1 MYIQPNGTV
10 LVLHNIPLDN
20 TYQHTLRF
28 SSLTTQYNYFSAA
41 SRVKRTFTNQYYTRL
56 NRGVI
61 RVNELADNLYD
72 CNYIAYQ
79 NTSFGNK
86 WFYAFI
92 KSVEYV
98 NNAVTEIQF
107 ELDVIQTWYFDFDL
121 QPCFIDRM
129 HSTTDGIGENIVAE
143 PVEIGERVYNRDSQF
158 AKVFN
163 QSLYIILSIVDTQE
177 QSTLGHDYGRVYSG
191 TTLWVFNSSDIDGI
205 NAKIAEFMTRPDAIV
220 NMYMCPT
227 QLILALV
234 DDGGVE
240 LTEDYVLTTPTGIE
254 VAQALTAQTP
264 LNGYIPRNKKL
275 YTYPFT
281 SLEISTPA
289 GGKLETRY
297 EFFTNGT
304 PIFALFGSVNM
315 PVELTLSPANYKNT
329 GNNLTGG
336 CINECLSLTNYPI
349 CSWNTDTYKAWV
361 AQNSVPMALD
371 VISSGTML
379 AGAAANGALG
389 VFAALRAGE
398 KIIDTATGI
407 VKDAYKNSIAADQLH
422 GKTTGSSAISAEVE
436 TFWKG
441 TLVPNDN
448 QMRIIDSFFDMFGY
462 AQKRVMQPVRKA
474 RRIWTYLKTVGC
486 VLDGSVP
493 AEDANKICR
502 IHDSGITYWD
512 VESNPT
518 VKVGNYLLAAQN
530 TVIE

>member
-28 SSLTTQYNYFSAA
+28 SSLTAQHNYFSAA

-56 NRGVI
+56 NRGII

-121 QPCFIDRM
+121 QPCFVDRM
-129 HSTTDGIGENIVAE
+129 HSTTDEIGENIMAE
-143 PVEIGERVYNRDSQF
+143 PVEVGERIYTEYRKISETDP
-158 AKVFN
+158 
-163 QSLYIILSIVDTQE
+163 LYIILAIVDTQE
-177 QSTLGHDYGRVYSG
+177 QSSLGKVYGRIYSG
-191 TTLWVFNSSDIDGI
+191 TTLFAFKSTDVSGVND
-205 NAKIAEFMTRPDAIV
+205 KIAAYMTRPDAIV
-220 NMYMCPT
+220 NMYMCPAC
-227 QLILALV
+227 LINADV
-234 DDGGVE
+234 PDGGLE
-240 LTEDYVLTTPTGIE
+240 LQDINILPVAWHSLPVFHQISSTE
-254 VAQALTAQTP
+254 P
-264 LNGYIPRNKKL
+264 LNGYVPRNKKL

-281 SLEISTPA
+281 SLNILAPN
-289 GGKLETRY
+289 GGKLELRF
-297 EFFTNGT
+297 EFFLDHT
-304 PIFALFGSVNM
+304 PRVAIGGSVNM
-315 PVELTLSPANYKNT
+315 PVELVLAPEEYKNVDAAINSGGCVEEVVTLS
-329 GNNLTGG
+329 
-336 CINECLSLTNYPI
+336 NYPI

-361 AQNSVPMALD
+361 AQNSIPIGID
-371 VISSGTML
+371 L
-379 AGAAANGALG
+379 AQGAVTGIMGLVGGPLTTFGAATR
-389 VFAALRAGE
+389 V
-398 KIIDTATGI
+398 IDTVASLSKE
-407 VKDAYKNSIAADQLH
+407 VYRNSIAADQLH
-422 GKTTGSSAISAEVE
+422 GKTNGSAAV
-436 TFWKG
+436 TMNKQAFYYG
-441 TLVPNDN
+441 VLVPNDN
-448 QMRIIDSFFDMFGY
+448 QIRTIDSFFDMFGY

-493 AEDANKICR
+493 AEDANKICK
-502 IHDSGITYWD
+502 IHDNGITYWD
-512 VESNPT
+512 VENNPT

>member
-28 SSLTTQYNYFSAA
+28 SSLTTQHNYFSAA

-56 NRGVI
+56 NRGII

-121 QPCFIDRM
+121 QPCFVDRM
-129 HSTTDGIGENIVAE
+129 HSTTDEIGENIMAE
-143 PVEIGERVYNRDSQF
+143 PVEVGERVFVRGQF
-158 AKVFN
+158 GKIARTDNMMIV
-163 QSLYIILSIVDTQE
+163 LAIVDTQE
-177 QSTLGHDYGRVYSG
+177 QASLGKVYGRVYSG
-191 TTLWVFNSSDIDGI
+191 STLFAFNLDDVQGI
-205 NAKIAEFMTRPDAIV
+205 NDKIAAYMTRPDAIV
-220 NMYMCPT
+220 NMYMCPRAMMTGTIT
-227 QLILALV
+227 Q
-234 DDGGVE
+234 GGYE
-240 LTEDYVLTTPTGIE
+240 IQTSDIISSPTYLDLWNSIDNIGS
-254 VAQALTAQTP
+254 
-264 LNGYIPRNKKL
+264 LNGYTPRNKKL
-275 YTYPFT
+275 YTYPYT
-281 SLEISTPA
+281 SFNVYSPN
-289 GGKLETRY
+289 GGKLELRY
-297 EFFTNGT
+297 EFFENLT
-304 PIFALFGSVNM
+304 PELALGGSINM
-315 PVELTLSPANYKNT
+315 PVEITICPVNYKNVGELSVVGEIPET
-329 GNNLTGG
+329 ITLTG
-336 CINECLSLTNYPI
+336 YPI

-361 AQNSVPMALD
+361 AQNSIPIGIDLAQGAVTGIMGLVGGPLTTF
-371 VISSGTML
+371 G
-379 AGAAANGALG
+379 AGAR
-389 VFAALRAGE
+389 V
-398 KIIDTATGI
+398 IDTVASLSKE
-407 VKDAYKNSIAADQLH
+407 VYRNSIAADQLH
-422 GKTTGSSAISAEVE
+422 GKTNGSTAVSMNSQAFYYGV
-436 TFWKG
+436 
-441 TLVPNDN
+441 LVPNDN
-448 QMRIIDSFFDMFGY
+448 QIRTIDSFFDMFGY

-493 AEDANKICR
+493 AEDANKICK
-502 IHDSGITYWD
+502 IHDDGITYWD
-512 VESNPT
+512 VENNPT